1 IGTMLDHPEHV
12 LIVKSTAPMVQQHDP
27 RRWSVGRDSFV
38 LAEGL
43 TSGARSLRHFFIDFN
58 HSIPEKQRGALW
70 DALFQAFDELNIT
83 DIFQITAHKLL
94 GTVRFSR
101 VIMSLEPETRRYV
114 LHMFGEIINALRGN
128 ISLPFSE
135 SDFALYPKSND
146 SNKAPIFFEFY
157 DKTVPSLLPEEIKQ
171 RFLAEKE
178 NERKKLK

>member
-1 IGTMLDHPEHV
+1 MRH
-12 LIVKSTAPMVQQHDP
+12 
-27 RRWSVGRDSFV
+27 
-38 LAEGL
+38 
-43 TSGARSLRHFFIDFN
+43 SLIDFN
-58 HSIPEKQRGALW
+58 HSIPEKQRGELW

-83 DIFQITAHKLL
+83 DVFQITANKLL

-178 NERKKLK
+178 NERKKPK